1 MAIITIS
8 DLLPTGFALFSDPE
22 NFLLD
27 LVDSELEILGGLA
40 SGNCI
45 STAKTCCPNATR
57 AAEAELAF
65 LNAPEAAELAL

>member
-8 DLLPTGFALFSDPE
+8 DLLPTGFALFSDSE
-22 NFLLD
+22 NFMLD

-45 STAKTCCPNATR
+45 STAETCCPNATR
-57 AAEAELAF
+57 AAELAF
-65 LNAPEAAELAL
+65 PNATMAAELAL